1 MLLHP
6 RRAARRGPFFQIDC
20 LASLDYLAPPPTL
33 PHPAARSYLLA
44 AMASWRHGSSSGSW
58 WESSNYGD
66 NDGDAGGGGDW
77 GGGVRSDSPYGR
89 PCGYAP
95 PGPPPSYT
103 EFQDGWRK
111 GWHKG
116 YGKGWSDGHI
126 EGHTVGYVAAT
137 RVSYQDGFEC
147 GLATAKAKRN
157 DESDLSAD
165 GADGSAGGATKK
177 KKKKTKKGEAW
188 KDWHEKYTIFDED
201 GAEEPYYITRLGK
214 NELSAY
220 PQEIQ
225 LQLLEKAPS
234 ACSSSQDIE
243 YDMGGGW
250 IYKLRL
256 FCEDEK
262 KEWLEKLAGKSTES
276 DGSPVGAQ
284 WNTEHQKND
293 PPGVFDK
300 DVQFRPIFLID
311 PRKGTGKGTDSGR

>member
-1 MLLHP
+1 M
-6 RRAARRGPFFQIDC
+6 
-20 LASLDYLAPPPTL
+20 T
-33 PHPAARSYLLA
+33 
-44 AMASWRHGSSSGSW
+44 SWRHGSSSGSW
-58 WESSNYGD
+58 WESSNYGGS
-66 NDGDAGGGGDW
+66 DGDAGGGGDW

-95 PGPPPSYT
+95 PGPPPGGTQY
-103 EFQDGWRK
+103 QDGWHK

-116 YGKGWSDGHI
+116 YGKGWSDGHNL
-126 EGHTVGYVAAT
+126 GYSAAASI
-137 RVSYQDGFEC
+137 SYKDGFEC
-147 GLATAKAKRN
+147 GLATGKAKRN

-177 KKKKTKKGEAW
+177 KKEKTKKGEAW

-220 PQEIQ
+220 PEEIQ

-262 KEWLEKLAGKSTES
+262 KRMAGETSREIH
-276 DGSPVGAQ
+276 G
-284 WNTEHQKND
+284 
-293 PPGVFDK
+293 
-300 DVQFRPIFLID
+300 I
-311 PRKGTGKGTDSGR
+311 